1 VISCRI
7 TWQGLRSASIGRT
20 KVLCSHSNLIKA
32 LHRTF
37 CTIDCR
43 SLLFEALSTN
53 YVEIDWV
60 QNGAL
65 ILLLVNCD
73 SYLTFDVCSLQ
84 SRREILGRSHQSPA
98 IAKEKIS
105 RIVAN
110 LSKNTLL
117 IQQLQ
122 VNTAPE
128 DLTLEVKR
136 QPRVCK
142 IIRRLVNVSLT
153 S

>member
-1 VISCRI
+1 
-7 TWQGLRSASIGRT
+7 
-20 KVLCSHSNLIKA
+20 
-32 LHRTF
+32 
-37 CTIDCR
+37 
-43 SLLFEALSTN
+43 
-53 YVEIDWV
+53 V